1 MDRYK
6 TVCCTG
12 SRPQGF
18 AWGYKNKNHRFHK
31 VYMRF
36 MKLVVEQYIKDGFI
50 YFVSGGAKG
59 VDMDFA
65 ETVLDFREKYPHIRL
80 EIAVPCPNQTKK
92 WTNEEKTRYQNILDR
107 ANTVTLLSQEYT
119 ATCMME
125 CNEYMVNKSN
135 AVIVFWNG
143 SPRGGACYTIDYA
156 RKRAVFVDSIFLP
169 SFLYDAD
176 YKEYLLSFKKRQKE

>member
-1 MDRYK
+1 MDRNK

-12 SRPQGF
+12 HRPKGF

-36 MKLVVEQYIKDGFI
+36 MKLMVEQYIKDGFI
-50 YFVSGGAKG
+50 YFISGGAIG

-65 ETVLDFREKYPHIRL
+65 ETVLDFREKYPHIQL

-92 WTNEEKTRYQNILDR
+92 WTDEQKTRYQSILER
-107 ANTVTLLSQEYT
+107 ADTVTLVSKEYT

-125 CNEYMVNKSN
+125 RNEYMVDKSK
-135 AVIVFWNG
+135 AVIAFWNG
-143 SPRGGACYTIDYA
+143 ALRGGTYYTINYA
-156 RKRAVFVDSIFLP
+156 EKQAVLVDCIFLP
-169 SFLYDAD
+169 SFLYDED
-176 YKEYLLSFKKRQKE
+176 YQEYLLELKKREKE